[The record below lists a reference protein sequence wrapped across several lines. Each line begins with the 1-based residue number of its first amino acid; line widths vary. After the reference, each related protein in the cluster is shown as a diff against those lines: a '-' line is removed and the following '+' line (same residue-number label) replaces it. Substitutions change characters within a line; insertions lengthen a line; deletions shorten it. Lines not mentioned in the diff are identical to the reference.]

1 MLIKHIFFTF
11 LGFLLIF
18 FTGCQ
23 PSLSD
28 AEKLKLN
35 ALDAAAVVQ
44 TYFGSG
50 NRDVELYLSST
61 KLREDEAWPNFVEE
75 EERIGGIDNL
85 SVKESPAIDSIN
97 ENVRRLFFVTY
108 NSRNTSVI
116 GEPPGS
122 RIFFVYMIQEPEKK
136 LWKVDSIGTGP

>member
-1 MLIKHIFFTF
+1 MLSKHLFFI
-11 LGFLLIF
+11 LIAQILIF

-28 AEKLKLN
+28 AEKQKLN
-35 ALDAAAVVQ
+35 ALDAAAVVK

-61 KLREDEAWPNFVEE
+61 KLREDEAQPNFVEE

-85 SVKESPAIDSIN
+85 SVTESPVTDSIN

-116 GEPPGS
+116 GELPGS
-122 RIFFVYMIQEPEKK
+122 RIFFVYMIQEPETK
-136 LWKVDSIGTGP
+136 LWKVNSIGTAP